1 MKQFTPEQ
9 QKLIVEY
16 RNEYVKNCAEMDR
29 LKENIKFGFESLFDR
44 LGVDTKEDKETVKA
58 VKLGFKLFYNETKDE
73 QISITENAAF
83 IAEMGEDN

>member
-16 RNEYVKNCAEMDR
+16 RNEFVKNSAEIDR

-44 LGVDTKEDKETVKA
+44 LGVDTKEDKDTPKS

-73 QISITENAAF
+73 QMSVTEDAVF
-83 IAEMGEDN
+83 IAEMGE

>member
-29 LKENIKFGFESLFDR
+29 LKENVKFGFESLFDR
-44 LGVDTKEDKETVKA
+44 LGVDTKDV
-58 VKLGFKLFYNETKDE
+58 L
-73 QISITENAAF
+73 S
-83 IAEMGEDN
+83 

>member
-16 RNEYVKNCAEMDR
+16 RNEFVKNSTEAER
-29 LKENIKFGFESLFDR
+29 IKENIKFGFESLMDR

-58 VKLGFKLFYNETKDE
+58 IKLGFKLYYNATKDE
-73 QISITENAAF
+73 QLSLTESAVF
-83 IAEMGEDN
+83 VAEMEGN